1 MLKDIPVLL
10 VGFNR
15 PDLIRLSLLNLVNI
29 GVKRL
34 YVSLDGPRSSYDLP
48 SCEECF
54 STVLEFSHAFDL
66 QVIHRSYNLGCN
78 LGVTAALDWFFSQEY
93 FGIVIE
99 DDCLVSKEGFEHFE
113 NFFLNWDEFMRH
125 GVGIATAHNPFKSSV
140 ECKASQYTLINGWAS
155 SSSVWNL
162 AKQNRFSLKLPSFF
176 VKHLK
181 SQSASEKIFWWA
193 NSTRARLGGVD
204 TWDSIFQDQLM
215 RNGVKTL
222 IPKINSVKNIGFG
235 PMATHTKNGA
245 ERFIVELPVVFH
257 NEEINILLRDFYFN
271 IRRKHFITPIFRV
284 IWDLLRFTKRRNF
297 EYELSQDRKNR
308 KVWKSTL

>member
-1 MLKDIPVLL
+1 MLSDIAVLL
-10 VGFNR
+10 IGFNR
-15 PDLIRLSLLNLVNI
+15 PDLMRLSLVNLVSC

-34 YVSLDGPRSSYDLP
+34 YVSLDGPRSSDDLF

-54 STVLEFSHAFDL
+54 STVLEFRYAFDL

-78 LGVTAALDWFFSQEY
+78 LGVTAALDWFFSQEN
-93 FGIVIE
+93 FGIIIE

-113 NFFLNWDEFMRH
+113 NYFLNWDEFMRH
-125 GVGIATAHNPFKSSV
+125 RVGIATAHNPFKSSV
-140 ECKASQYTLINGWAS
+140 ECKASQYTLISGWAS

-162 AKQNRFSLKLPSFF
+162 IKQNRFSLKLPSFF

-181 SQSASEKIFWWA
+181 SQSISEKNFWWA

-245 ERFIVELPVVFH
+245 ERFLVELPTEFRNADVDL
-257 NEEINILLRDFYFN
+257 LLRKFYFN
-271 IRRKHFITPIFRV
+271 IRRRHFITPIFRV

-308 KVWKSTL
+308 KFWKSTL